1 MRIEHTV
8 PPLSGGFTMSKAL
21 IVALDGA
28 FQRARHLD
36 VSLNDRLQKIVESVR
51 ELSPEFAEAVD
62 RLIARLRDCGVG
74 VAAPA
79 PGDPM
84 PPFLLPDEQ
93 GRLVALEDLLEL
105 GPVAVAFH
113 RGHWCPYCRLNSF
126 ALAQALERA
135 MAEGGQIVA
144 ITPDR
149 TKFTAALKSETGG
162 KFPILT
168 DLDNGY
174 ALSLNLVIWVGRE
187 LQEMIAAAGADV
199 PTYQGNDA
207 WMLPIPATF
216 VVGKH
221 GIITARHIDPDYRKR
236 MEIDDLLTALS
247 EAR

>member
-1 MRIEHTV
+1 MSNVLIE
-8 PPLSGGFTMSKAL
+8 AL
-21 IVALDGA
+21 EDA

-36 VSLNDRLQKIVESVR
+36 ASLNNRLQTIADAVR
-51 ELSPEFAEAVD
+51 QLSPEFAEAVD
-62 RLIARLRDCGVG
+62 RLITRLQDSGAG

-84 PPFLLPDEQ
+84 PPFLLPDDK
-93 GRLVALEDLLEL
+93 GRLVALEDLLDL

-126 ALAQALERA
+126 ALAEAHERA
-135 MAEGGQIVA
+135 MAEGCQIVA

-149 TKFTAALKSETGG
+149 TKFTAALKSETRA

-187 LQEMIAAAGADV
+187 LQEMIAAAGVDL
-199 PTYQGNDA
+199 PTYQGNDS
-207 WMLPIPATF
+207 WMVPVPATF
-216 VVGKH
+216 VVGKQ

-236 MEIDDLLTALS
+236 MEIKELLTALNAS
-247 EAR
+247 R